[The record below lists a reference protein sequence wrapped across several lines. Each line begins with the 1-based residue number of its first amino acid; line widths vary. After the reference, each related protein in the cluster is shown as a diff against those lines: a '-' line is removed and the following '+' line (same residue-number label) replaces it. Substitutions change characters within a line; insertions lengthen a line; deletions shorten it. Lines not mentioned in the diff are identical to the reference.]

1 MEGSLSV
8 RKISSIHIK
17 PVRVIINIIIV
28 KNNGNLLSLIFNT
41 INLTGNI
48 LSYVD

>member
-28 KNNGNLLSLIFNT
+28 KKQWKLIVVNF
-41 INLTGNI
+41 
-48 LSYVD
+48 